1 MAKSLFRKN
10 ASLLVHIIAWVL
22 LAFIVLYYHPIT
34 WGIVLP
40 LKFWLKQ
47 VFLLGIMMAVFY
59 FNINFLIPFLL
70 EKRNHRI
77 IYIGAILVL
86 VVAGTALNSISN
98 KLFGI
103 NTVMATRALAAIQ
116 PNRKTFGF
124 PFETFIPTVILLLIG
139 FGTTISFIR
148 KWQTEVLLRQKYEQE
163 KVSTELQFLKA
174 QINPHFFFNTLNN
187 IYSYTLTDGD
197 IARTAITNLSKMMR
211 YVLYDSQN
219 GQVFLGQELNF
230 LNDYIE
236 LMKLRLTGKTLVKYE
251 FPAQVKEIILSPML
265 FLPLVENAFKHG
277 TSNVEHGFITV
288 TLQQLENEIE
298 LSVRNTIFGK
308 QRQNVETSNGI
319 GLANTQRRLD
329 LLYPGKHV
337 LITGINANNEYEATL
352 KLFTR

>member
-22 LAFIVLYYHPIT
+22 LAFIVLYYHPST
-34 WGIVLP
+34 WGLELP

-47 VFLLGIMMAVFY
+47 VFLLGIMMVVFY
-59 FNINFLIPFLL
+59 FNINFLIPLLL
-70 EKRNHRI
+70 EKSNNRI
-77 IYIGAILVL
+77 FYIAAILVL
-86 VVAGTALNSISN
+86 VLAATLLNSVSN
-98 KLFGI
+98 RLFGVD
-103 NTVMATRALAAIQ
+103 NVMAMRALVSIQ
-116 PNRKTFGF
+116 TNRKTVGF

-163 KVSTELQFLKA
+163 KVSTELLFLKA

-187 IYSYTLTDGD
+187 IYSYTLTDSD

-219 GQVFLGQELNF
+219 GQVLLSKELNF

-236 LMKLRLTGKTLVKYE
+236 LMKLRLTGKTLIKYE
-251 FPAQVKEIILSPML
+251 FPEPINEMIISPML

-277 TSNVEHGFITV
+277 TSNVEYGFITV
-288 TLQQLENEIE
+288 KLLQCDNEIE
-298 LSVRNTIFGK
+298 FTVRNTIFDK
-308 QRQNVETSNGI
+308 QRQNLETSNGI
-319 GLANTQRRLD
+319 GLANTKRRLD
-329 LLYPGKHV
+329 LLYPGKYV
-337 LITGINANNEYEATL
+337 LTTGMSVNNEFEVTL
-352 KLFTR
+352 KLFKQ

>member
-10 ASLLVHIIAWVL
+10 ADLLVHLIAWVL
-22 LAFIVLYYHPIT
+22 LAFIVLYYHPTT
-34 WGIVLP
+34 WGIELP
-40 LKFWLKQ
+40 VKFWIKQ
-47 VFLLGIMMAVFY
+47 VFLLGIMVADFY
-59 FNINFLIPFLL
+59 ININFLIPVLL
-70 EKRNHRI
+70 EKRNKRI
-77 IYIGAILVL
+77 IYIAAILLL
-86 VVAGTALNSISN
+86 VVASTILNSIAN
-98 KLFGI
+98 KVFGI
-103 NTVMATRALAAIQ
+103 NNVMATRAIASTQ
-116 PNRKTFGF
+116 PNQKTFGF

-163 KVSTELQFLKA
+163 MVSTELLFLKA

-219 GQVFLGQELNF
+219 GQVLLSKELNF

-236 LMKLRLTGKTLVKYE
+236 LMKLRLTEKTIVKYE
-251 FPAQVKEIILSPML
+251 FPQQITEAILSPML

-277 TSNVEHGFITV
+277 TSNVEDGFITV
-288 TLQQLENEIE
+288 KLYQKENEIE
-298 LSVRNTIFGK
+298 LTVRNKNFVK

-329 LLYPGKHV
+329 LLYPGKYV
-337 LITGINANNEYEATL
+337 LITGINTNNEYEATL

>member
-1 MAKSLFRKN
+1 MAISLFLKN
-10 ASLLVHIIAWVL
+10 ANLLVHIIAWIL

-34 WGIVLP
+34 WGIELP

-47 VFLLGIMMAVFY
+47 VFLLGIMIAVFY
-59 FNINFLIPFLL
+59 FNINFLIPVLL
-70 EKRNHRI
+70 EKRNNRI
-77 IYIGAILVL
+77 FYIGAILIL
-86 VVAGTALNSISN
+86 VVAATALNSLSN
-98 KLFGI
+98 KVFGI
-103 NTVMATRALAAIQ
+103 NNVMATRELAAIQ
-116 PNRKTFGF
+116 PNRKTVGF
-124 PFETFIPTVILLLIG
+124 PFETFIPTLILLLIG

-148 KWQTEVLLRQKYEQE
+148 KWQTEVMLRQKYEQE
-163 KVSTELQFLKA
+163 KVSTELLFLKA

-187 IYSYTLTDGD
+187 IYSYTLTDSD

-219 GQVFLGQELNF
+219 GQVFLSKELKF

-236 LMKLRLTGKTLVKYE
+236 LMKLRLTEKTLVKYE
-251 FPAQVKEIILSPML
+251 FPEQINELILSPML
-265 FLPLVENAFKHG
+265 FLPFVENAFKHG

-288 TLQQLENEIE
+288 KLQQWENEIE

-329 LLYPGKHV
+329 LLYPGKYA
-337 LITGINANNEYEATL
+337 LSTGINANYEYEATL
-352 KLFTR
+352 KLFIK